1 MELSVRENHIRQK
14 PYLKN
19 FVPKRTDGKLI
30 NRLSFF
36 YDLIRKV
43 RKDLSWLFLVAEEKR

>member
-43 RKDLSWLFLVAEEKR
+43 RKDLS